1 MLELWNEEYA
11 PQRHSAAK
19 PQPKKMDI
27 TTKHTKSTKE
37 ENIFFWIRCPLRY
50 PVFVL
55 LWLRVF
61 AACANFAPIPN

>member
-37 ENIFFWIRCPLRY
+37 ENIFFGFDVLCVIRSSY
-50 PVFVL
+50 YYG
-55 LWLRVF
+55 
-61 AACANFAPIPN
+61 